1 MTACEVGKSYV
12 LALIFAYVLVHYRAV
27 ALLVDMVAVD
37 VCDTLLDNALGLG
50 NILFGGRVPAVLVLD
65 GEVHVPALVE
75 GIAVVIAAV
84 NLLVVPSLDGNHIIL
99 SLGIGE

>member
-1 MTACEVGKSYV
+1 MAARDVGETHV
-12 LALIFAYVLVHYRAV
+12 LALVFADMLVNHGAV

-37 VCDTLLDNALGLG
+37 VGDTLLDDALGLG
-50 NILFGGRVPAVLVLD
+50 NVLLGGCVPAVLVLD

-99 SLGIGE
+99 SLGVGE